1 MKNKFA
7 TYVWMPLLIAIF
19 LAIGIYLGKEMA
31 SQPNTAVLFPK
42 QQVLTENDKIHQVIE
57 YIKSDYVDTVMEKDI
72 VEETINEILQNLDP
86 HSYYIPKKDYHAVND
101 PLEGNF
107 EGIGIEFRI
116 QDDTVTVVRALG
128 GGPSEKLGIMAGD
141 RIVQVEGEDITG
153 KKIDNQKVVKL
164 LKGPKG
170 STVNIK
176 VKRKKEPNLLDF
188 AIQRDE
194 IPLYSIEADYML
206 TDEIGYIKISRFARD
221 TYQEFMKA
229 VDRLKA
235 AGMKKLVLDL
245 RNNGGGFLQSAIK
258 IADEF
263 LKKDQLIVYT
273 EGKSRKR
280 NNFYASRAGS
290 LENAEVAILINENSA
305 SASEILAGALQD
317 NDLGYIVGRRSFGK
331 GLVQEGVQWP
341 DGSAMRL
348 TVARYYT
355 PTGRSI
361 QKPYENG
368 VDAYRSESYE
378 RYENGELLSLDSID
392 FPDSL
397 KYITDG
403 GKVVYGG
410 GGIMP
415 DYFVPVDTSNTSVY
429 FGKLNY
435 QGIFY
440 LYGFRFVDGKRKA
453 LKSKYN
459 EKSFVEQFEL
469 SQEDIEGLY
478 AFAKEKGIDY
488 DKQGAS
494 ASAELIRNRLK
505 AVIGRN
511 LYGDKVFYQIVNQM
525 DETVE
530 KAQNLLSEGGV

>member
-1 MKNKFA
+1 MKNKYA
-7 TYVWMPLLIAIF
+7 IYVWMPLLIAVF

-31 SQPNTAVLFPK
+31 SQPNAAVMFPR
-42 QQVLTENDKIHQVIE
+42 QQTLTENDKIHQVIE

-86 HSYYIPKKDYHAVND
+86 HSYYIPKQDYHAVND

-116 QDDTVTVVRALG
+116 QEDTVTVVRALG

-153 KKIDNQKVVKL
+153 NKIDNQKVIKL

-176 VKRKKEPNLLDF
+176 VKRKKEKKLLDF

-194 IPLYSIEADYML
+194 IPLYSLEADYML
-206 TDEIGYIKISRFARD
+206 TDQIGYIKISRFARD
-221 TYQEFMKA
+221 TYQEFMDA
-229 VDRLKA
+229 VKRLKKE
-235 AGMKKLVLDL
+235 GMQKLVLDL

-263 LKKDQLIVYT
+263 LEEDQLIVYT
-273 EGKSRKR
+273 EGKSRNRK
-280 NNFYASRAGS
+280 NFYATSSGS

-361 QKPYENG
+361 QKSYEDG
-368 VDAYRSESYE
+368 VSAYHSESYE
-378 RYENGELLSLDSID
+378 RYQSGELLSLDSID

-397 KYITDG
+397 KYITEG

-440 LYGFRFVDGKRKA
+440 LYGFRYVDGKRKT
-453 LKSKYN
+453 LKSKYS
-459 EKSFVEQFEL
+459 EKSFVEQFAL
-469 SQEDIEGLY
+469 SDKDMQGLY
-478 AFAKEKGIDY
+478 DFAEEKGIDY
-488 DKQGAS
+488 DPEGAKTS
-494 ASAELIRNRLK
+494 EKLIRNRLK

-511 LYGDKVFYQIVNQM
+511 LFGDKVFYQIVNHM

-530 KAQNLLSEGGV
+530 KAQKLLADSEL

>member
-1 MKNKFA
+1 MKNKYA
-7 TYVWMPLLIAIF
+7 IYVWMPLLIAAF
-19 LAIGIYLGKEMA
+19 LAIGIFLGKQMA
-31 SQPNTAVLFPK
+31 SQPHAAVMFPR
-42 QQVLTENDKIHQVIE
+42 QQTLTENDKIHQVIE

-72 VEETINEILQNLDP
+72 VEETINEILQSLDP

-141 RIVQVEGEDITG
+141 RIVQVEGDDITG
-153 KKIDNQKVVKL
+153 DKIDNQKVVKL

-176 VKRKKEPNLLDF
+176 VKRKKEKKLLDF

-194 IPLYSIEADYML
+194 IPLYSLEADYML

-221 TYQEFMKA
+221 TYQEFMDA
-229 VDRLKA
+229 VKRLEKE
-235 AGMKKLVLDL
+235 GMQKLVLDL

-263 LKKDQLIVYT
+263 LEKEQLIVYT
-273 EGKSRKR
+273 EGKSRER
-280 NNFYASRAGS
+280 NNFYATDQGE
-290 LENAEVAILINENSA
+290 LHHAEVAILINENSA

-317 NDLGYIVGRRSFGK
+317 NDKGYIVGRRSFGK

-368 VDAYRSESYE
+368 VDAYHSESYK
-378 RYENGELLSLDSID
+378 RYQNGELLSLDSID

-397 KYITDG
+397 KFITKG
-403 GKVVYGG
+403 GNVVYGG

-440 LYGFRFVDGKRKA
+440 LYGFRYVDGKRKM
-453 LKSKYN
+453 LKSKYS
-459 EKSFVEQFEL
+459 ESAFIEQFAL
-469 SQEDIEGLY
+469 TATDMQGFYD
-478 AFAKEKGIDY
+478 FAKEKGIDH
-488 DKQGAS
+488 DAEGAK
-494 ASAELIRNRLK
+494 ASEALIRNRLK

-511 LYGDKVFYQIVNQM
+511 LFGDKVFYQIVNQM

-530 KAQNLLSEGGV
+530 KAQKLLEDSEI